1 MVSGKDLG
9 QSPKVGL
16 THKDNKE
23 TSALLHIERLE
34 TALFNIS
41 SAITAHQDLN
51 KTLEVIVQESL
62 NCLKAN
68 RSTIFLIDPKSG
80 NLKPQFTQAL
90 DALDE
95 RVGLFEEREV
105 AQKTFELKK
114 PFLVGGRGKSSDLP
128 KGQKHERKII
138 SLMSFPL
145 SSKGDTMGVASL
157 VLINEEDGFDEKN
170 MQFFSSFVNLASIAM
185 EMSNLPEGAHKR
197 KGFRMPSEPGTED
210 TPDQL
215 PTPSEKESRRA
226 HIPLL
231 KIKAEPKVEGKR
243 GLEVLSKEKIF
254 RAPSERGAEDT
265 LGQLPSPHEKES
277 RRDDIPLVKIKAEP
291 KVEEKRG
298 LEFLNKGKISRD
310 PNEPGTEDT
319 LGRLPSP
326 HEKESRRDDIPLV
339 KIKAEPKVEE
349 KRGLEVLNK
358 GKISRDPNEPG
369 MENIPAQPQS
379 PPEKKIQG
387 TDQPIVK
394 KKAEQRVEEPRIIEG
409 PNKERI
415 AWAPGT
421 VSLKEDAGIER
432 RTEERV
438 ETTVRAEFQEEYWGI
453 TKNLSNGGAFIVT
466 STPLELGDEIVLKLH
481 LPDGGEELEV
491 DCKVV
496 WTNQYGRETQ
506 DMRRGMGVKFLNL
519 QPESQ
524 KRIHSYIEFQKNR
537 NLRLER

>member
-1 MVSGKDLG
+1 
-9 QSPKVGL
+9 
-16 THKDNKE
+16 
-23 TSALLHIERLE
+23 
-34 TALFNIS
+34 
-41 SAITAHQDLN
+41 
-51 KTLEVIVQESL
+51 
-62 NCLKAN
+62 
-68 RSTIFLIDPKSG
+68 
-80 NLKPQFTQAL
+80 
-90 DALDE
+90 
-95 RVGLFEEREV
+95 
-105 AQKTFELKK
+105 
-114 PFLVGGRGKSSDLP
+114 
-128 KGQKHERKII
+128 
-138 SLMSFPL
+138 
-145 SSKGDTMGVASL
+145 
-157 VLINEEDGFDEKN
+157 
-170 MQFFSSFVNLASIAM
+170 
-185 EMSNLPEGAHKR
+185 
-197 KGFRMPSEPGTED
+197 
-210 TPDQL
+210 
-215 PTPSEKESRRA
+215 
-226 HIPLL
+226 
-231 KIKAEPKVEGKR
+231 
-243 GLEVLSKEKIF
+243 
-254 RAPSERGAEDT
+254 
-265 LGQLPSPHEKES
+265 
-277 RRDDIPLVKIKAEP
+277 
-291 KVEEKRG
+291 
-298 LEFLNKGKISRD
+298 
-310 PNEPGTEDT
+310 
-319 LGRLPSP
+319 
-326 HEKESRRDDIPLV
+326 
-339 KIKAEPKVEE
+339 
-349 KRGLEVLNK
+349 
-358 GKISRDPNEPG
+358 